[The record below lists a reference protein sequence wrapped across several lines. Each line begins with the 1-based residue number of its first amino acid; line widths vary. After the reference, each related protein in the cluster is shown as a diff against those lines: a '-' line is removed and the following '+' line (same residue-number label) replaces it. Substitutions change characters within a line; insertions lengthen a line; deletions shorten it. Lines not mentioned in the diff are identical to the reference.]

1 MRAFIALISGTI
13 FGLGLTIASMTNP
26 AKVIGFLNIFG
37 AWDPSLAFVMLG
49 AILVSAPV
57 IYIQKNKLKP
67 LFADSFS
74 LPALKEIDKNLVVG
88 SLLFGVGWGLIG
100 LCPGPAVASLVLLNS
115 SSIIFIISMLFAFT
129 LVQPFKK

>member
-57 IYIQKNKLKP
+57 IYL
-67 LFADSFS
+67 S
-74 LPALKEIDKNLVVG
+74 LIH
-88 SLLFGVGWGLIG
+88 I
-100 LCPGPAVASLVLLNS
+100 
-115 SSIIFIISMLFAFT
+115 
-129 LVQPFKK
+129 

>member
-13 FGLGLTIASMTNP
+13 FGFGLTIASMTNP

>member
-57 IYIQKNKLKP
+57 IYIQKKRNSGVA
-67 LFADSFS
+67 FRRRS
-74 LPALKEIDKNLVVG
+74 LG
-88 SLLFGVGWGLIG
+88 R
-100 LCPGPAVASLVLLNS
+100 
-115 SSIIFIISMLFAFT
+115 
-129 LVQPFKK
+129 Q

>member
-37 AWDPSLAFVMLG
+37 AWDPSLAFVMFG

-74 LPALKEIDKNLVVG
+74 LPTLKEIDKNLVVG

>member
-1 MRAFIALISGTI
+1 MRAFIALISGII